1 MSELATPE
9 RAEHGPVRGFLNI
22 AKPSGMTSFDVV
34 RDVRRALN
42 VKRVGHAGT
51 LDPLASGVLPI
62 AFGEATRFIEG
73 LVDARKA
80 YRTTIALGVE
90 TTTYDSE
97 GGRIASA
104 DASHLEASAVESAL
118 GGYLGEIEQT
128 PPAFSAIK
136 RGGVPAYESARAGE
150 VVVLEPR
157 RVTAYALE
165 VTAFRGGPTAEVDVE
180 IECSKGFYVRSLA
193 HDLGAALGVGGHVTA
208 LSRTAVGPF
217 RLADATPLD
226 RAVALIEAG
235 AWDLIAYAPDTA
247 HLETDALIVAREAVA
262 DLRRGQGIR
271 PAPRAIRRVH
281 APGIRARTY
290 GIDGRFVGLV
300 EATMT
305 PGQWKP
311 YRLLAYRA
319 TATP

>member
-1 MSELATPE
+1 MLE
-9 RAEHGPVRGFLNI
+9 RVSDREPVRGFLNI

-34 RDVRRALN
+34 RDVRRALR

-73 LVDARKA
+73 LVDARKG

-90 TTTYDSE
+90 TTTYDAE
-97 GGRIASA
+97 GERVATT
-104 DASHLEASAVESAL
+104 DASRLEQSAVDSAL
-118 GGYLGEIEQT
+118 KSFLGGIEQT

-136 RGGVPAYESARAGE
+136 RGGVPAYASARAGE
-150 VVVLEPR
+150 VVELEPR
-157 RVTAYALE
+157 RVTAHRLE
-165 VTAFRGGPTAEVDVE
+165 VVAFRAGPTAEVEVDV
-180 IECSKGFYVRSLA
+180 ECSKGFYVRSLA

-208 LSRTAVGPF
+208 LSRTGVGPF
-217 RLADATPLD
+217 RLADAVPLD
-226 RAVALIEAG
+226 RAVELIEAG
-235 AWDLIAYAPDTA
+235 AWDLIAYATDVA
-247 HLETDALIVAREAVA
+247 HLDTDALIVGREAVA

-271 PAPRAIRRVH
+271 PIPRAVRRVH

-311 YRLLAYRA
+311 YRVLAYRA
-319 TATP
+319 TGTP